1 MKAQK
6 HVRAPR
12 GNTLAMVAGVT
23 IVLLMVVGLIVLYLS
38 MVRSGSEH
46 RSAIDSAAL
55 AAAKDISRI
64 AINTPEF
71 GWVALTTEPPIGRD
85 TNAPDQWFQEVH
97 SVNELMATVRLE
109 MIIANELGDNFM
121 RDLAISDYNDVMQ
134 VKDDLTT
141 EINQALPSGGSAKD
155 AAGNTLTPYQSAQRV
170 YLMNQAKQSTYVPG
184 SMTLTLGCV
193 QGGLETG
200 TPAPNPIA
208 KAAAGP
214 SQTSNQRYMSETNI
228 PFGGKDFIFGSVG
241 RHVGLVEK
249 DKFVTAIGGLSYQMP
264 AVVKVS
270 ARQQFQDQ
278 GKTWQVNY
286 DGCACAGST
295 EPPRPA
301 PGALTLSFP
310 DGPVPEIS
318 RAGDVWNCAGVQG
331 TTAKV
336 YQSDNGDFIIDRPAA
351 TLAAWGGK
359 PIPFTSPANPSASE
373 TARLALYDWLRCGGS
388 KVDIDSV
395 VQLQTRALNAPSTP
409 QIMWKSVDPANA
421 MSLINFGMVPTGVMH
436 IYTFDAN
443 GVIQYRSVDIKPYP
457 YTVIGEKQLY
467 AETVESNPIGSAVP
481 LWTLTGIKYKDI
493 LGNILTDGQIQG
505 TGNYDMFVRD
515 FSRQLGNIK
524 GGQHGGERMDGNPL
538 VSYAGAYPIE
548 PLRGGRTSLT
558 NDIAMAPVPDAEFCT
573 WSGESSSGPSTS
585 SSTSSSSVSTS
596 MTSTSGSSSTTNSGT
611 TNTGGAGQGAPI
623 PVSRQ
628 DDFASTSTPPP
639 PYITYTRGPG
649 GGAPRPCY
657 RTNGVSADIRFRR
670 QVKVGLLQF
679 MIGGYEF
686 GYVADMR

>member
-1 MKAQK
+1 
-6 HVRAPR
+6 
-12 GNTLAMVAGVT
+12 MVAGVT
-23 IVLLMVVGLIVLYLS
+23 IVLLMVVGLIMLYLS

-64 AINTPEF
+64 AINTPQF

-97 SVNELMATVRLE
+97 SLNELMATVRLE

-134 VKDDLTT
+134 VKDDLNA
-141 EINQALPSGGSAKD
+141 EITQALPNGGSAKD
-155 AAGNTLTPYQSAQRV
+155 AAGNTLTPYQSAERV
-170 YLMNQAKQSTYVPG
+170 YLMNQAKQSSYVAG

-200 TPAPNPIA
+200 TAAPNPIA
-208 KAAAGP
+208 KAAAGAN
-214 SQTSNQRYMSETNI
+214 QTSNQRYMSETNI
-228 PFGGKDFIFGSVG
+228 PFGGRNFVFGSVG

-249 DKFVTAIGGLSYQMP
+249 DKFVPAIGGLPYQMP

-278 GKTWQVNY
+278 GKSWQVSFA
-286 DGCACAGST
+286 GCACAGST

-310 DGPVPEIS
+310 DGPIPEIT
-318 RAGDVWNCAGVQG
+318 RAGDVWNYAGVQG
-331 TTAKV
+331 TAAQI
-336 YQSDNGDFIIDRPAA
+336 YQSNGGDFIIDRPAA
-351 TLAAWGGK
+351 SLGAWTGK
-359 PIPFTSPANPSASE
+359 PIPFTTPANPNASE
-373 TARLALYDWLRCGGS
+373 VARLALYDWLRCGGS
-388 KVDIDSV
+388 KVNIDSV
-395 VQLQTRALNAPSTP
+395 VQLQTRPLNAPSTP

-421 MSLINFGMVPTGVMH
+421 MSLINFGLVPTGIMH

-443 GVIQYRSVDIKPYP
+443 GNIQYRSVDIKPYP
-457 YTVIGEKQLY
+457 YSVIGERQLY

-481 LWTLTGIKYKDI
+481 IWTLTGIKYRDI
-493 LGNILTDGQIQG
+493 LGNIQTDGQIQG

-515 FSRQLGNIK
+515 FSRALGNIN

-538 VSYAGAYPIE
+538 VSYAGEYPIE
-548 PLRGGRTSLT
+548 PLRSRSSSLT
-558 NDIAMAPVPDAEFCT
+558 NEIAMAPVPDAEASS
-573 WSGESSSGPSTS
+573 WSSESSSGPATS

-596 MTSTSGSSSTTNSGT
+596 MTSTSGSSATTNSGT
-611 TNTGGAGQGAPI
+611 TNTGGAGQGAPL

-628 DDFASTSTPPP
+628 DDFASTSIPAP